1 MATFP
6 SIAPTYGVQK
16 RSAPNTRTVK
26 FADGYE
32 HRILFGLAEHQN
44 PKVYSL
50 TFEVS
55 ETDADTIETFLD
67 ARANDSASF
76 TFTPPGEPSA
86 SQYVCESWNKSI
98 PYLNRARV
106 QTTFREVFEP

>member
-6 SIAPTYGVQK
+6 SITPTYGQQK
-16 RSAPNTRTVK
+16 RSAPLTRTIR

-44 PKVYSL
+44 PKVF
-50 TFEVS
+50 TFTFDVS

-76 TFTPPGEPSA
+76 DYQPPGEPS
-86 SQYVCESWNKSI
+86 SYKFVCETWNKSI
-98 PYLNRARV
+98 PYLNRATI
-106 QTTFREVFEP
+106 QATFREVFEP